1 MDSAHYR
8 RSSET
13 EDSLP
18 MIDVDVVIIGAG
30 ISGLSAAYYIQ
41 KKDAGIRLAVLEA
54 KGLRLLTSS
63 PLFLCLLLSFH
74 CPYAQSINCGED
86 VSVETDEFRHFS
98 AIFML

>member
-1 MDSAHYR
+1 
-8 RSSET
+8 
-13 EDSLP
+13 

-63 PLFLCLLLSFH
+63 PLFLCLLLSSSTAH
-74 CPYAQSINCGED
+74 THR
-86 VSVETDEFRHFS
+86 VSTVVKT
-98 AIFML
+98 

>member
-1 MDSAHYR
+1 MDSTYGN
-8 RSSET
+8 RSSEA

-54 KGLRLLTSS
+54 KGLPRKFAFILVLRCKRFCVVGSTRTQNAMGVRAYS
-63 PLFLCLLLSFH
+63 
-74 CPYAQSINCGED
+74 G
-86 VSVETDEFRHFS
+86 
-98 AIFML
+98 